1 MTSGNTVELMAP
13 DKGKSEESTFSE
25 AEKLRRERARM
36 MHTGVTSFK
45 WAGAG
50 SNGHTLLVPLD
61 GALWVLDHANGEV
74 WLLPVGRTL
83 RCSCGCGVKWHN

>member
-1 MTSGNTVELMAP
+1 VELMAP

-45 WAGAG
+45 WAGAE

-74 WLLPVGRTL
+74 VFLLEPQRSMLSAAFTVIVDHVT
-83 RCSCGCGVKWHN
+83 